1 MKAVTVAL
9 GLLCAIVV
17 GAEPTCSAA
26 EPAEAVPLRFGVMA
40 DVQYAD
46 RDTVGSRHFR
56 QSLEMLEQCVADLNG
71 RDLAFTIQLGDLIDR
86 GEENLDRALSVFQRL
101 KMPRHHVLG
110 NHDFALPRPALLA
123 KLGLPRGYYDFSH
136 GNWRFVI
143 LDGTDISL
151 SGGWPQDSPNH
162 QQATARFEEL
172 RSQGKANAER
182 WNGGIGQAQQD
193 WLKETLR
200 GADERG
206 ERVIVFCHMPALAE
220 ASDESL
226 VLWNDEQIVGILES
240 HRCVA
245 AYLSGHD
252 HAGGYARKEGI
263 HHVSLQGMVEAPSEN
278 AYGIV
283 ELYADRIEVR
293 GVGRVPSRSLPL
305 AAARP
310 GEGNP
315 N

>member
-1 MKAVTVAL
+1 MRAAAIVL
-9 GLLCAIVV
+9 GLLSTILL
-17 GAEPTCSAA
+17 GAEPRCSGG

-46 RDTVGSRHFR
+46 TDTVGSRHFR
-56 QSLEMLEQCVADLNG
+56 QSLDMLEQCVADLNG

-86 GEENLDRALSVFQRL
+86 GEESLDRVVSVFQRL
-101 KMPRHHVLG
+101 KMPCYHVLG
-110 NHDFALPRPALLA
+110 NHDFALPRPAVLER
-123 KLGLPRGYYDFSH
+123 LGMARGYYDFLH
-136 GNWRFVI
+136 GNWRFVV

-151 SGGWPQDSPNH
+151 CGGWAEDSPNH

-172 RSQGKANAER
+172 HSAGKANAER

-200 GADERG
+200 GAGERG
-206 ERVIVFCHMPALAE
+206 ERVIVFCHMPALVE

-240 HRCVA
+240 HPCAA
-245 AYLSGHD
+245 AYFSGHD

-263 HHVSLQGMVEAPSEN
+263 HHVSLQGMVEAPGEN

-293 GVGRVPSRSLPL
+293 GMGKVPSRSLPL
-305 AAARP
+305 ATARP

>member
-1 MKAVTVAL
+1 MKAVMIVL
-9 GLLCAIVV
+9 GLLCATVV
-17 GAEPTCSAA
+17 GARPAYSAA
-26 EPAEAVPLRFGVMA
+26 EPAEPAPFRFGVMA

-46 RDTVGSRHFR
+46 TDTVGSRHFR
-56 QSLEMLEQCVADLNG
+56 QSLELLEQCVADLNG
-71 RDLAFTIQLGDLIDR
+71 RDLAFTIQLGDIIDR
-86 GEENLDRALSVFQRL
+86 GEESLDRVLSVFQRL

-110 NHDFALPRPALLA
+110 NHDFAVSRPALLA
-123 KLGLPRGYYDFSH
+123 RLGMARGYYHFSH
-136 GNWRFVI
+136 GKWRFVI
-143 LDGTDISL
+143 LDGTDVSL
-151 SGGWPQDSPNH
+151 CGGWPEDSPNH
-162 QQATARFEEL
+162 QQATSRLEEL

-200 GADERG
+200 GAGERG
-206 ERVIVFCHMPALAE
+206 ERVIVFCHMPALVE

-240 HRCVA
+240 HPCVA
-245 AYLSGHD
+245 AYFSGHD

-263 HHVSLQGMVEAPSEN
+263 HYLGLQGMVEAPGEN

-305 AAARP
+305 STARP

>member
-1 MKAVTVAL
+1 MRAATIAL
-9 GLLCAIVV
+9 GLLCAAVV
-17 GAEPTCSAA
+17 GAGPSCRAA
-26 EPAEAVPLRFGVMA
+26 EPAEPAPLRFGVMA

-56 QSLEMLEQCVADLNG
+56 QSLALLEQCVADLNG
-71 RDLAFTIQLGDLIDR
+71 RDLAFTIQLGDIIDR
-86 GEENLDRALSVFQRL
+86 GEENLDRVLTVFQRL
-101 KMPRHHVLG
+101 EMPRYHVLG
-110 NHDFALPRPALLA
+110 NHDFALSRPALLA
-123 KLGLPRGYYDFSH
+123 KLGMARGYYHFSR
-136 GNWRFVI
+136 GSWRFVI
-143 LDGTDISL
+143 LDGNDISL
-151 SGGWPQDSPNH
+151 SGGWPEDSPNRR
-162 QQATARFEEL
+162 QATAWFEEL
-172 RSQGKANAER
+172 QSQGKSNAER

-206 ERVIVFCHMPALAE
+206 ERVIVFCHMPALAA

-226 VLWNDEQIVGILES
+226 VLWNDEQIVEILES
-240 HRCVA
+240 HPCVA
-245 AYLSGHD
+245 AYVSGHD
-252 HAGGYARKEGI
+252 HAGGYARQDGI

-293 GVGRVPSRSLPL
+293 GVGKVPSRSLLL
-305 AAARP
+305 AVAP
-310 GEGNP
+310 SGGENA